1 MEVGEHMNEQ
11 FTIRDKLATLSLIGL
26 GVFVDIR
33 GFYWFIS
40 PERVIEESAFYQAL
54 NDVMS
59 IWIWGLLLL
68 IFGTCL
74 ILSSLFFG
82 KRSVNNVSNYFMLIG
97 GLGSSIIHFLMSSA
111 AVYNALN
118 WITPAQ
124 LIAITAWLGFVGFL
138 GGLGIYGRK

>member
-1 MEVGEHMNEQ
+1 MNEN
-11 FTIRDKLATLSLIGL
+11 FITRDKLATLSLFGL

-33 GFYWFIS
+33 GVYWLISQQKVINESDFY
-40 PERVIEESAFYQAL
+40 RAL
-54 NDVMS
+54 NEVMP

-68 IFGTCL
+68 VFGTCL

-82 KRSVNNVSNYFMLIG
+82 KRSVNNASNYFMLIG

-111 AVYNALN
+111 SVYNAIN
-118 WITPAQ
+118 WLTPAQ
-124 LIAITAWLGFVGFL
+124 LIALTAWLGFVGFL

>member
-1 MEVGEHMNEQ
+1 MNEN
-11 FTIRDKLATLSLIGL
+11 FITHDKLATLSLFGL
-26 GVFVDIR
+26 GVLVDIR
-33 GFYWFIS
+33 GLYWSIS
-40 PERVIEESAFYQAL
+40 PERVIEESDFYRAL
-54 NDVMS
+54 NEVMP
-59 IWIWGLLLL
+59 IWIWGLILL

-97 GLGSSIIHFLMSSA
+97 GLGSFIIHFLMSSA
-111 AVYNALN
+111 SVYNAIN
-118 WITPAQ
+118 WLTPAQ

>member
-1 MEVGEHMNEQ
+1 MNEN
-11 FTIRDKLATLSLIGL
+11 FTIRDKLATLSLFGL

-33 GFYWFIS
+33 GLSWFTS
-40 PERVIEESAFYQAL
+40 SESVVKENAFYQAL
-54 NDVMS
+54 NNVMS

-82 KRSVNNVSNYFMLIG
+82 KRSVKKASDYFMLIG
-97 GLGSSIIHFLMSSA
+97 GLGSAIIHFLMSSA

-118 WITPAQ
+118 WLTPAQ
-124 LIAITAWLGFVGFL
+124 MLIITAWLGFIGFL
-138 GGLGIYGRK
+138 GGLGIYGRR

>member
-1 MEVGEHMNEQ
+1 MNEQ
-11 FTIRDKLATLSLIGL
+11 FTIRDKLATLSLFGL
-26 GVFVDIR
+26 GVFVDVR
-33 GFYWFIS
+33 GLYWFTS
-40 PERVIEESAFYQAL
+40 PRNVIKESAFYQAL
-54 NDVMS
+54 NDVIS
-59 IWIWGLLLL
+59 IWVWGLLLL

-82 KRSVNNVSNYFMLIG
+82 KRSVNNISDYFMLIG

-111 AVYNALN
+111 AVYNAIN

>member
-1 MEVGEHMNEQ
+1 MGEN
-11 FTIRDKLATLSLIGL
+11 FTIHDKLATLSLFGL

-33 GFYWFIS
+33 GVYWLISQEKVINESDFY
-40 PERVIEESAFYQAL
+40 RAL
-54 NDVMS
+54 NEVMP

-68 IFGTCL
+68 LFGTCL

-82 KRSVNNVSNYFMLIG
+82 KRSVNNISNHFMLVG
-97 GLGSSIIHFLMSSA
+97 GVGSAIIHFLMSSA
-111 AVYNALN
+111 SVYNAIN

-138 GGLGIYGRK
+138 GGLGIYGRR

>member
-1 MEVGEHMNEQ
+1 MNEN
-11 FTIRDKLATLSLIGL
+11 FTIHDRLATLSLFGL

-33 GFYWFIS
+33 GLYWFTS
-40 PERVIEESAFYQAL
+40 QKNVINESAFYQAL
-54 NDVMS
+54 NDVTS
-59 IWIWGLLLL
+59 IWVWGLLLL
-68 IFGTCL
+68 VFGTCL

-82 KRSVNNVSNYFMLIG
+82 KRSVNNTSDYFMLIG

-111 AVYNALN
+111 AVYNAIN

-124 LIAITAWLGFVGFL
+124 LITITAWLGFVGFL

>member
-1 MEVGEHMNEQ
+1 MEVGERMNEN
-11 FTIRDKLATLSLIGL
+11 FTIHDRLATLSLFGL

-33 GFYWFIS
+33 GLYWFTS
-40 PERVIEESAFYQAL
+40 QKNVINESAFYQAL
-54 NDVMS
+54 NDVTS
-59 IWIWGLLLL
+59 IWVWGLLLL
-68 IFGTCL
+68 VFGTCL

-82 KRSVNNVSNYFMLIG
+82 KRSVNNTSDYFMLIG

-111 AVYNALN
+111 AVYNAIN

-124 LIAITAWLGFVGFL
+124 LITITAWLGFVGFL

>member
-1 MEVGEHMNEQ
+1 MEVGECMNEH
-11 FTIRDKLATLSLIGL
+11 FTIRDKLATLSLFGL
-26 GVFVDIR
+26 GTFVDVR
-33 GFYWFIS
+33 GLSWFTS
-40 PERVIEESAFYQAL
+40 PESVIKESAFYQAL
-54 NDVMS
+54 NEVMS

-82 KRSVNNVSNYFMLIG
+82 KRSVENTSDYFMLIG
-97 GLGSSIIHFLMSSA
+97 GLGSAIIHFLMSSA

-124 LIAITAWLGFVGFL
+124 MIIMTAWLGFVGFL
-138 GGLGIYGRK
+138 GGLGIYGRR

>member
-26 GVFVDIR
+26 GVFVDVR
-33 GFYWFIS
+33 GLYWFTS

-54 NDVMS
+54 NDVMP

-68 IFGTCL
+68 VFGTCL

-82 KRSVNNVSNYFMLIG
+82 KRSVNNTSDYFMLIG

>member
-1 MEVGEHMNEQ
+1 MNEH
-11 FTIRDKLATLSLIGL
+11 FTIRDKLATLSLFGL
-26 GVFVDIR
+26 GTFVDVR
-33 GFYWFIS
+33 GLSWFTS
-40 PERVIEESAFYQAL
+40 PESVIKESAFYQAL

-82 KRSVNNVSNYFMLIG
+82 KRSVKNTSDYFMLIG
-97 GLGSSIIHFLMSSA
+97 GLGSAIIHFLMSSA

-124 LIAITAWLGFVGFL
+124 MIIMTAWLGFVGFL
-138 GGLGIYGRK
+138 GGLGIYGRR

>member
-1 MEVGEHMNEQ
+1 MNEH
-11 FTIRDKLATLSLIGL
+11 FTIRDKLATLSLFGL

-33 GFYWFIS
+33 GLNGSLGPKI
-40 PERVIEESAFYQAL
+40 VTKGGAFYQAL
-54 NDVMS
+54 NDVMP

-82 KRSVNNVSNYFMLIG
+82 KQYVKNTSDYFMLIG
-97 GLGSSIIHFLMSSA
+97 GLGSAIIHFLMSSA

-118 WITPAQ
+118 WLTPAQ
-124 LIAITAWLGFVGFL
+124 MIIMTAWLGFVGFL

>member
-54 NDVMS
+54 NDVMP

-68 IFGTCL
+68 VFGTCL

-82 KRSVNNVSNYFMLIG
+82 KRSVNNTSDYFMLIG

>member
-1 MEVGEHMNEQ
+1 MNEN
-11 FTIRDKLATLSLIGL
+11 FTIRDKLATLSLFGL
-26 GVFVDIR
+26 GAFVDVR
-33 GFYWFIS
+33 GLSWFTS
-40 PERVIEESAFYQAL
+40 PESVVKESTFYQAL

-82 KRSVNNVSNYFMLIG
+82 KRSVKKTSDYFMLIG
-97 GLGSSIIHFLMSSA
+97 GLGSAIIHFLMSSA

-118 WITPAQ
+118 WLTPAQ
-124 LIAITAWLGFVGFL
+124 MLIMTAWLGFVGFL
-138 GGLGIYGRK
+138 GGLGIYGRR